1 MTPENDNEN
10 PFIAILQGIERLAN
24 QSEEEISKS
33 IDDYLSKN
41 AMKSADNFDNEVLG
55 INDAEDKEYKPE
67 DLIIWCFSCLKTKS
81 KTLQYVHTAK

>member
-67 DLIIWCFSCLKTKS
+67 DLII
-81 KTLQYVHTAK
+81 